1 MSDNSD
7 FVERFIEACG
17 TDKPAAIADLL
28 GMRYQ
33 SVRNYLKGRLPSA
46 EVLIT
51 ISNKTLY
58 SIDWLLTG
66 RGKKFRYDG
75 ETEGTPVPPRQ
86 IEAIARR
93 VIVEVI
99 NEINASPETAQQ
111 KIVRLQSSELV
122 SDRAPELLPK
132 P

>member
-1 MSDNSD
+1 
-7 FVERFIEACG
+7 
-17 TDKPAAIADLL
+17 
-28 GMRYQ
+28 MRYQ

-51 ISNKTLY
+51 ISNKTLC

-66 RGKKFRYDG
+66 RGKKFLDAG
-75 ETEGTPVPPRQ
+75 ETQSAPVVSGQ

-93 VIVEVI
+93 VFVEVI
-99 NEINASPETAQQ
+99 NEMNASPKMAQQ
-111 KIVRLQSSELV
+111 EIVRLQSSELM
-122 SDRAPELLPK
+122 SDRARELSK